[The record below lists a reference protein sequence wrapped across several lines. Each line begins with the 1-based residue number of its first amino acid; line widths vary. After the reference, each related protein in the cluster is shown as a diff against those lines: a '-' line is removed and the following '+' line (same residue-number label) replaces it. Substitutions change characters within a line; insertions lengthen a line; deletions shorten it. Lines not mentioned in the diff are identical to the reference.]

1 MNRLIHIF
9 LKLLQLFIKN
19 IKYGNGSTIPG
30 HIALKLN
37 KNILKWYTNKLNNGV
52 ILITGTNGKT
62 TTSHLIKEGVVSF
75 GKKVIFSSTGANL
88 ENGIVSSFIDS
99 VPYFSKGNN
108 DYGVFEVDEL
118 NLKILLNNIKPLSIV
133 FLNLSRDQLDRYAEL
148 EVILNSWQTSLEKLT
163 NTNIFIYKEDVL
175 LNKLKLGKITYFSDE
190 IKFNSNIKGKFNEIN
205 LNASYKVLE
214 RLFPKNHNKII
225 KVLEGFKPVFGR
237 GEKFIYNNNEITFLL
252 NKNPASFN
260 ENLKLIIDLS
270 PTYPQEDN
278 LVVVALNNNI
288 ADGKDV
294 SWIYDVQVGLIL
306 ELDKNISSWVCLG
319 NRYIDIATRLKY
331 AGVKEEKIVLIG
343 SLIEY
348 KSYLD
353 SFEKKHIWVLPT
365 YTSMLTMRSIFN
377 ESNLGKSIKA

>member
-9 LKLLQLFIKN
+9 LKILQLIIKKIN
-19 IKYGNGSTIPG
+19 YGNGSTIPG
-30 HIALKLN
+30 HIAIKLN

-62 TTSHLIKEGVVSF
+62 TTSHLIKNGIDSF
-75 GKKVIFSSTGANL
+75 EKKVIFSSTGANL

-99 VPYFSKGNN
+99 IPYFSKGNN

-118 NLKILLNNIKPLSIV
+118 NLKILLNNISPLSIV

-163 NTNIFIYKEDVL
+163 NTNIFIYKEDLL
-175 LNKLKLGKITYFSDE
+175 LNKLVFDKIIYFSNE
-190 IKFNSNIKGKFNEIN
+190 LKFTSFLKGSFNEIN
-205 LNASYKVLE
+205 INASYKVLE
-214 RLFPKNHNKII
+214 SLFPKNQDKIK
-225 KVLEGFKPVFGR
+225 KVLESFKPVFGR

-252 NKNPASFN
+252 NKNPSSFN
-260 ENLKLIIDLS
+260 ENLKLVIDLS
-270 PTYPQEDN
+270 ATYPHN
-278 LVVVALNNNI
+278 NNIVVVGLNNNI
-288 ADGKDV
+288 ADGKDI
-294 SWIYDVQVGLIL
+294 SWIYDVQENLL
-306 ELDKNISSWVCLG
+306 TNLDKNIDSWVCLG

-331 AGVKEEKIVLIG
+331 AGIKEEKTVLI
-343 SLIEY
+343 
-348 KSYLD
+348 D
-353 SFEKKHIWVLPT
+353 SFLKFKSFMDGFEGKNIWVLPT